1 MTIIIIIIRI
11 IIIIIIIIKL
21 KKERSNWKVISF
33 TFQKTIE
40 ENGLDK
46 LKRCHKLLVT
56 RVHKKKPFD
65 NKQAFNY
72 FKQFKIWKISRHFV
86 MHAILFLLSYTSHIT
101 DNNCGLKIV
110 CSVFSD
116 CETFPTNIVVKY
128 SARYK
133 QGTIAEQS

>member
-1 MTIIIIIIRI
+1 
-11 IIIIIIIIKL
+11 
-21 KKERSNWKVISF
+21 
-33 TFQKTIE
+33 
-40 ENGLDK
+40 
-46 LKRCHKLLVT
+46 
-56 RVHKKKPFD
+56 
-65 NKQAFNY
+65 
-72 FKQFKIWKISRHFV
+72 

-133 QGTIAEQS
+133 QGTIAEQSSTNCFSFCSIDGPVSEKLVPSIFKEHMICFNKGLL

>member
-1 MTIIIIIIRI
+1 
-11 IIIIIIIIKL
+11 
-21 KKERSNWKVISF
+21 
-33 TFQKTIE
+33 
-40 ENGLDK
+40 
-46 LKRCHKLLVT
+46 
-56 RVHKKKPFD
+56 
-65 NKQAFNY
+65 
-72 FKQFKIWKISRHFV
+72 

-101 DNNCGLKIV
+101 DNKKKIV